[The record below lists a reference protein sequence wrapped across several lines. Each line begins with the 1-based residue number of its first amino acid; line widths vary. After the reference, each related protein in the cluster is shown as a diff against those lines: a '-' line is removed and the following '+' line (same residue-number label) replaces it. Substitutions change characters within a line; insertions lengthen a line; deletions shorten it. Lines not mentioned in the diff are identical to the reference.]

1 MEAGGAIRCGTVGV
15 RRVHE
20 FGVGWMALLRM
31 ELGAIHRSM

>member
-1 MEAGGAIRCGTVGV
+1 MAIRYGAVGN